1 MKSGSILRPPH
12 RGRAAFTIVEVLIT
26 SSLVATMGGL
36 VFLSLHAGL
45 QLFGKNLAINLP
57 YQSSRVAFDLLQR
70 DLHSSAAAPQLIDAA
85 LAGVAG
91 AGPAAGVALR
101 AYSGGPYV
109 VASDTAAASTLLEIA
124 QAPGIAPAAGDLLS
138 LPAFRL
144 ERNVVSVSN
153 GGSTWL
159 LTLDAPLGATLAGT
173 ATSHFVAFFTRRL
186 GYAVVG
192 GQLLRYDNLAQPGSF
207 RVVSRGVTNAAPF
220 AFPVVAGLPDTHYL
234 TAAFTARDPGSSAR
248 QWRAVDANLN
258 FTLAYRATTPLTRQ

>member
-1 MKSGSILRPPH
+1 
-12 RGRAAFTIVEVLIT
+12 
-26 SSLVATMGGL
+26 MGGL

-101 AYSGGPYV
+101 AYAGGPYV

-153 GGSTWL
+153 GGGTWL

-192 GQLLRYDNLAQPGSF
+192 GQLLRFDNLAQPGSF
-207 RVVSRGVTNAAPF
+207 RVVSRGVTNATPF